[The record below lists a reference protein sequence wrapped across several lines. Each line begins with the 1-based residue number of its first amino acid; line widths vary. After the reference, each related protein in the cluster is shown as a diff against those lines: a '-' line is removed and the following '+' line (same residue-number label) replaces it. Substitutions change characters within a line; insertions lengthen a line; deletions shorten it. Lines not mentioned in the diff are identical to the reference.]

1 MAKQTSFFSSIS
13 RLYPHVRPIIPRL
26 VMGLLCALLASVVA
40 LTIPQVLRVLVN
52 ESLEPGG
59 SADAVWT
66 ASLVILGLGIAE
78 AGLVALRRQFVINP
92 ATTVET
98 RMRVSLYGHLQDLT
112 VSFHDRWGS
121 GQLLSRAMTDLNFL
135 RRWMAFGA
143 IMLVVTT
150 LTVVIGVVVMFAMSW
165 QLALIF
171 LAAAVPI
178 MIYGFRFRT
187 RFSKVARRSQDQ
199 AGDLATTVE
208 ESVHGIRV
216 LKAFG
221 RSREALENFNEQA
234 EELRQ
239 TEIAKAKH
247 LATFSLVVTLLPEL
261 ALGAG
266 LVVGIMLASTGELSI
281 GALVAFF
288 ATAAVIAAPV
298 EFCGM
303 LLAMALTAK
312 TAVDRHFEV
321 MDSVNTITSPD
332 QPRRPAELKG
342 ALSFNN
348 ATFAYEDAPDKP
360 ILKDISLDIR
370 PGETMALVGIT
381 GSGKSALLQ
390 LVPRLYDVT
399 AGSITIDGVDLREF
413 SVEDL
418 RTVVAVA
425 FEDTT
430 LFSSSVRDNVLL
442 GAPAGLPAE
451 APRGGPR
458 GGARRRPGPLRLL
471 PPGRAGH
478 PDRRGGAQPLRRPA
492 AAHRPGPRHR
502 RPAQGAGPGRSA
514 VRPGRP
520 HRGTRRDRL
529 REVLADTTTLIV
541 AHRPSTVA
549 LADRVAL
556 LEDGRITAVGTH
568 AELLAAE
575 PPLPLRDRQPRPGT
589 AGPGLRTAGLRTVRP
604 QRRGGFPMSSATF
617 GTANEDNAHLSK
629 SESKT
634 VRRRS
639 LALLRLPDPPGPP
652 AVLADHRRRRAVPGR
667 PRRRAGADRLRHR
680 PRPAGPE
687 RRRQPP
693 AGAHRRRLPGR
704 RRRHGRASPPCT

>member
-1 MAKQTSFFSSIS
+1 MAKQTPFFRSIS

-26 VMGLLCALLASVVA
+26 LLGLLCALLASVVA

-52 ESLEPGG
+52 TALQPGG
-59 SADAVWT
+59 SAEAVWT
-66 ASLVILGLGIAE
+66 SAGVILVLGVAE

-98 RMRVSLYGHLQDLT
+98 RMRVSLYDHLQELT

-150 LTVVIGVVVMFAMSW
+150 LTVVIGIVAMFAMSW

-178 MIYGFRFRT
+178 IINSFRFRT

-239 TEIAKAKH
+239 TEIEKARH
-247 LATFSLVVTLLPEL
+247 QATFTLVVTLLPEL

-266 LVVGIMLASTGELSI
+266 LVVGVMLCASGELSI
-281 GALVAFF
+281 GSLVAFF
-288 ATAAVIAAPV
+288 ATAAVIASPV
-298 EFCGM
+298 EFSGM

-312 TAVDRHFEV
+312 TAVDRHYEV
-321 MDSVNTITSPD
+321 MDTRNTITSPAE
-332 QPRRPAELKG
+332 PRRPGELAG
-342 ALSFNN
+342 ALQFTN
-348 ATFAYEDAPDKP
+348 ATFAFEDAPDKP
-360 ILKDISLDIR
+360 ILKDINLDVR
-370 PGETMALVGIT
+370 PGETMALVGVT
-381 GSGKSALLQ
+381 GSGKSALIQ

-399 AGSITIDGVDLREF
+399 SGAISIDGVDIRDFE
-413 SVEDL
+413 VEDL
-418 RTVVAVA
+418 RRIVGVA

-430 LFSSSVRDNVLL
+430 LFSNSVRDNVLL
-442 GAPAGLPAE
+442 GAPVRSEEVLDEALDVAQAHFAYSLPQGVDTLIGEEGLSLSGGQRQRIALARAIAARPRVLVLDDPLSALDVHTEELVE
-451 APRGGPR
+451 A
-458 GGARRRPGPLRLL
+458 
-471 PPGRAGH
+471 
-478 PDRRGGAQPLRRPA
+478 
-492 AAHRPGPRHR
+492 
-502 RPAQGAGPGRSA
+502 
-514 VRPGRP
+514 
-520 HRGTRRDRL
+520 RL

-556 LEDGRITAVGTH
+556 LENGRIAAVGTH
-568 AELLAAE
+568 TELLGRNQHYRYVIASLDREPRDLDTELSALEDQAE
-575 PPLPLRDRQPRPGT
+575 EVTR
-589 AGPGLRTAGLRTVRP
+589 
-604 QRRGGFPMSSATF
+604 
-617 GTANEDNAHLSK
+617 
-629 SESKT
+629 
-634 VRRRS
+634 
-639 LALLRLPDPPGPP
+639 
-652 AVLADHRRRRAVPGR
+652 
-667 PRRRAGADRLRHR
+667 
-680 PRPAGPE
+680 
-687 RRRQPP
+687 
-693 AGAHRRRLPGR
+693 
-704 RRRHGRASPPCT
+704 

>member
-1 MAKQTSFFSSIS
+1 MAKQTPFFSSIS
-13 RLYPHVRPIIPRL
+13 RLYPHVKPIMPRL
-26 VMGLLCALLASVVA
+26 VMGLLCALLASLVA
-40 LTIPQVLRVLVN
+40 LAIPQVLRVFVN
-52 ESLEPGG
+52 DWLRPGG
-59 SADAVWT
+59 SSAAVWI
-66 ASLVILGLGIAE
+66 ASAVILVLGIAE

-98 RMRVSLYGHLQDLT
+98 RMRVSLYGHLQDLA

-121 GQLLSRAMTDLNFL
+121 GQLLSRSMTDLNFL

-150 LTVVIGVVVMFAMSW
+150 LTVVIGVVVMFTMSW

-221 RSREALENFNEQA
+221 RSRKALENFNDQA

-247 LATFSLVVTLLPEL
+247 LAAFSLVVTLLPEL
-261 ALGAG
+261 TLGAG
-266 LVVGIMLASTGELSI
+266 LVVGVMLAADGELSI

-298 EFCGM
+298 EVCGM

-312 TAVDRHFEV
+312 AAVDRHFEV
-321 MDSVNTITSPD
+321 MDSVNTITSPP
-332 QPRRPAELKG
+332 QPRRPDQVTG
-342 ALSFNN
+342 ALAFRN
-348 ATFAYEDAPDKP
+348 ATFAFEDAPDRP
-360 ILKDISLDIR
+360 ILKDICLEVC

-390 LVPRLYDVT
+390 LVPRLFDVT
-399 AGSITIDGVDLREF
+399 AGAVTIDGVDLREF
-413 SVEDL
+413 DVAEL
-418 RTVVAVA
+418 RTIVAVA

-442 GAPAGLPAE
+442 GVPANLADERREQILAGSLDTAQAHFAYSLPEGVDTLIGEEGLSLS
-451 APRGGPR
+451 GGQR
-458 GGARRRPGPLRLL
+458 QRIALAR
-471 PPGRAGH
+471 AIA
-478 PDRRGGAQPLRRPA
+478 AQPKVLVLDDPL
-492 AAHRPGPRHR
+492 
-502 RPAQGAGPGRSA
+502 SA
-514 VRPGRP
+514 LDVN
-520 HRGTRRDRL
+520 TEELVEARL
-529 REVLADTTTLIV
+529 REVLAETTTLIV

-568 AELLAAE
+568 TELLGENSHYRYVIASLDPEPRDLDSELSALEAE
-575 PPLPLRDRQPRPGT
+575 EVSR
-589 AGPGLRTAGLRTVRP
+589 
-604 QRRGGFPMSSATF
+604 
-617 GTANEDNAHLSK
+617 
-629 SESKT
+629 
-634 VRRRS
+634 
-639 LALLRLPDPPGPP
+639 
-652 AVLADHRRRRAVPGR
+652 
-667 PRRRAGADRLRHR
+667 
-680 PRPAGPE
+680 
-687 RRRQPP
+687 
-693 AGAHRRRLPGR
+693 
-704 RRRHGRASPPCT
+704 

>member
-1 MAKQTSFFSSIS
+1 MAKQTPFFTSIS
-13 RLYPHVRPIIPRL
+13 RLYPHVKPIIPRL
-26 VMGLLCALLASVVA
+26 VMGLLCALFASIVA
-40 LTIPQVLRVLVN
+40 LAIPQVLRVLIN
-52 ESLEPGG
+52 DSLRPGG
-59 SADAVWT
+59 ATDAVWV
-66 ASLVILGLGIAE
+66 ASLIILGLGIAE

-247 LATFSLVVTLLPEL
+247 QATFSMVVTLLPEL

-266 LVVGIMLASTGELSI
+266 LVVGIMLAADGQLSI
-281 GALVAFF
+281 GSLVAFF
-288 ATAAVIAAPV
+288 ATAAVVAAPV
-298 EFCGM
+298 EFSGM

-312 TAVDRHFEV
+312 TAIDRHFEV
-321 MDSVNTITSPD
+321 MDAANTITSPEH
-332 QPRRPAELKG
+332 PREPAQLQG
-342 ALSFNN
+342 ALSFNA
-348 ATFAYEDAPDKP
+348 ATFAFEDAPDKP
-360 ILKDISLDIR
+360 ILKDVSLDIR

-381 GSGKSALLQ
+381 GSGKSAMLQ

-399 AGSITIDGVDLREF
+399 AGSVTIDGVDLREF
-413 SVEDL
+413 SVEQL
-418 RTVVAVA
+418 RTVVGVA

-430 LFSSSVRDNVLL
+430 LFSNSVRDNVLL
-442 GAPAGLPAE
+442 GAKERSEETLEEALDVAQAHFAYSLPDGLDTLIGEEGLSLSGGQRQRIALARAIAAKPKVLVLDDPLSALDVNTEELVE
-451 APRGGPR
+451 A
-458 GGARRRPGPLRLL
+458 
-471 PPGRAGH
+471 
-478 PDRRGGAQPLRRPA
+478 
-492 AAHRPGPRHR
+492 
-502 RPAQGAGPGRSA
+502 
-514 VRPGRP
+514 
-520 HRGTRRDRL
+520 RL

-556 LEDGRITAVGTH
+556 LEDGRIAAVGTH
-568 AELLAAE
+568 AELLAHNEHYRYVIASLETE
-575 PPLPLRDRQPRPGT
+575 PRD
-589 AGPGLRTAGLRTVRP
+589 LD
-604 QRRGGFPMSSATF
+604 S
-617 GTANEDNAHLSK
+617 ELSEL
-629 SESKT
+629 SELWDESEEIS
-634 VRRRS
+634 R
-639 LALLRLPDPPGPP
+639 
-652 AVLADHRRRRAVPGR
+652 
-667 PRRRAGADRLRHR
+667 
-680 PRPAGPE
+680 
-687 RRRQPP
+687 
-693 AGAHRRRLPGR
+693 
-704 RRRHGRASPPCT
+704 

>member
-1 MAKQTSFFSSIS
+1 MATQTPFFTSIN
-13 RLYPHVRPIIPRL
+13 RLYPHVRPILPRL
-26 VMGLLCALLASVVA
+26 IMGLLSALMASVVA
-40 LTIPQVLRVLVN
+40 LAIPQVLRVLIN
-52 ESLEPGG
+52 DSLKPGG
-59 SADAVWT
+59 SGQAVWIS
-66 ASLVILGLGIAE
+66 AGIVLLLGIAE

-98 RMRVSLYGHLQDLT
+98 RMRVSLYDHLQDLA
-112 VSFHDRWGS
+112 VAFHDRWGS

-150 LTVVIGVVVMFAMSW
+150 LTVLIGVVVMFAMSW

-187 RFSKVARRSQDQ
+187 RYSKVARRSQDQ

-239 TEIAKAKH
+239 TEIDKAKH

-266 LVVGIMLASTGELSI
+266 LVVGVLLAADGQLSI

-298 EFCGM
+298 EVCGM

-312 TAVDRHFEV
+312 TAIDRHFEV
-321 MDSVNTITSPD
+321 MDAVNTITSPE
-332 QPRRPAELKG
+332 QPRSPVDLKG
-342 ALSFNN
+342 ALSFRH
-348 ATFAYEDAPDKP
+348 ATFAFDDAPDKP
-360 ILKDISLDIR
+360 ILKDITLDIR

-390 LVPRLYDVT
+390 LVPRLFDVT
-399 AGSITIDGVDLREF
+399 AGSVEIDGVDVREF
-413 SVEDL
+413 DVAGL
-418 RTVVAVA
+418 RSAVAVA

-430 LFSSSVRDNVLL
+430 LFSNSVRDNVLL
-442 GAPAGLPAE
+442 GVADTVPPERREEILAE
-451 APRGGPR
+451 ALDTAQAHFAYSLPEGLDTLIGEEGLSLSGGQR
-458 GGARRRPGPLRLL
+458 QRIALARAVAADPTVLVLDDPL
-471 PPGRAGH
+471 
-478 PDRRGGAQPLRRPA
+478 
-492 AAHRPGPRHR
+492 
-502 RPAQGAGPGRSA
+502 SA
-514 VRPGRP
+514 LDVN
-520 HRGTRRDRL
+520 TEELVETRL
-529 REVLADTTTLIV
+529 REVLADTTTLVV

-556 LEDGRITAVGTH
+556 LQDGRITAVGTH
-568 AELLAAE
+568 TELLAKNSHYRYVIASLDPEPRDLDSELSALEAE
-575 PPLPLRDRQPRPGT
+575 E
-589 AGPGLRTAGLRTVRP
+589 V
-604 QRRGGFPMSSATF
+604 
-617 GTANEDNAHLSK
+617 
-629 SESKT
+629 
-634 VRRRS
+634 
-639 LALLRLPDPPGPP
+639 
-652 AVLADHRRRRAVPGR
+652 
-667 PRRRAGADRLRHR
+667 
-680 PRPAGPE
+680 
-687 RRRQPP
+687 
-693 AGAHRRRLPGR
+693 
-704 RRRHGRASPPCT
+704 SP

>member
-1 MAKQTSFFSSIS
+1 MAKQTSFFRSIR
-13 RLYPHVRPIIPRL
+13 RLYPHVRPILPRL
-26 VMGLLCALLASVVA
+26 FMGLVCALLASIVA
-40 LTIPQVLRVLVN
+40 LTIPQVLRVLIN
-52 ESLEPGG
+52 QSLQPGG
-59 SADAVWT
+59 APGAVWT
-66 ASLVILGLGIAE
+66 AAVVILVLGICE

-150 LTVVIGVVVMFAMSW
+150 LTVIIGIAVMFAMSW

-178 MIYGFRFRT
+178 TVSSFRFRT

-221 RSREALENFNEQA
+221 RSGEALENFNEQA

-239 TEIAKAKH
+239 TEISKARH
-247 LATFSLVVTLLPEL
+247 QATFTLVVTLLPEL
-261 ALGAG
+261 ALAAG
-266 LVVGIMLASTGELSI
+266 LVVGVMLCASGQLSI

-288 ATAAVIAAPV
+288 ATAAVIASPV
-298 EFCGM
+298 EFSGM

-312 TAVDRHFEV
+312 TAVDRHYEV
-321 MDSVNTITSPD
+321 MDTVNIITGPPE
-332 QPRRPAELKG
+332 PRRPAQLSG

-348 ATFAYEDAPDKP
+348 ATFAFEDAPDKP
-360 ILKDISLDIR
+360 ILNGISLDVR

-381 GSGKSALLQ
+381 GSGKSTLIQ

-399 AGSITIDGVDLREF
+399 DGSITIDGVDLREF
-413 SVEDL
+413 GVDEL
-418 RTVVAVA
+418 RRVVAVA

-430 LFSSSVRDNVLL
+430 LFSNSVRDNVLL
-442 GAPAGLPAE
+442 GAPERTEEALDEALDVAQAHFAYSLPQGVETLIGEEGLSLSGGQRQRIALARAIAARPKVLVLDDPLSALDVHTEELVE
-451 APRGGPR
+451 A
-458 GGARRRPGPLRLL
+458 
-471 PPGRAGH
+471 
-478 PDRRGGAQPLRRPA
+478 
-492 AAHRPGPRHR
+492 
-502 RPAQGAGPGRSA
+502 
-514 VRPGRP
+514 
-520 HRGTRRDRL
+520 RL
-529 REVLADTTTLIV
+529 RDVLKDTTTLIV

-556 LEDGRITAVGTH
+556 LEEGRITAVGTH
-568 AELLAAE
+568 TQLLAQNHHYRYVIASLDREPKDLDSDLLESELSALEEEAE
-575 PPLPLRDRQPRPGT
+575 EINR
-589 AGPGLRTAGLRTVRP
+589 
-604 QRRGGFPMSSATF
+604 
-617 GTANEDNAHLSK
+617 
-629 SESKT
+629 
-634 VRRRS
+634 
-639 LALLRLPDPPGPP
+639 
-652 AVLADHRRRRAVPGR
+652 
-667 PRRRAGADRLRHR
+667 
-680 PRPAGPE
+680 
-687 RRRQPP
+687 
-693 AGAHRRRLPGR
+693 
-704 RRRHGRASPPCT
+704 

>member
-1 MAKQTSFFSSIS
+1 MAKQSSFFRSVS
-13 RLYPHVRPIIPRL
+13 RLYPHVKPILPRL

-40 LTIPQVLRVLVN
+40 LTIPQVLRALIN
-52 ESLEPGG
+52 DSLRPG
-59 SADAVWT
+59 ATAAAVWSS
-66 ASLVILGLGIAE
+66 AGVILALGIAE
-78 AGLVALRRQFVINP
+78 AALVALRRTFVINP

-121 GQLLSRAMTDLNFL
+121 GQLLSRSMTDLNFL

-150 LTVVIGVVVMFAMSW
+150 LTVAIGVVVMFTMSW

-171 LAAAVPI
+171 LAAAAPI
-178 MIYGFRFRT
+178 MAYGFRFRT

-221 RSREALENFNEQA
+221 RSREALETFNGQA

-247 LATFSLVVTLLPEL
+247 QATFSMVVTLLPEL
-261 ALGAG
+261 ALGSG
-266 LVVGIMLASTGELSI
+266 LVVGIMLVADGQLSI

-298 EFCGM
+298 EFSGM

-312 TAVDRHFEV
+312 SALDRHFEV
-321 MDSVNTITSPD
+321 MDSQNTITSPAV
-332 QPRRPAELKG
+332 PRRPAELKG
-342 ALSFNN
+342 ALSFKNV
-348 ATFAYEDAPDKP
+348 TFAFDDAPEKP
-360 ILKDISLDIR
+360 ILRDIRLDIR

-399 AGSITIDGVDLREF
+399 DGSITIDGVDLRAF
-413 SVEDL
+413 SVDEL
-418 RTVVAVA
+418 RSVVGVA

-442 GAPAGLPAE
+442 GARTAGARPAGAGTGAPAGVAGEDPGDGLEQILEEALDTAQAHFAYSLPDGLDTLIGE
-451 APRGGPR
+451 EGLSLSGGQR
-458 GGARRRPGPLRLL
+458 QRIALARAIAARPTVLVLDDPL
-471 PPGRAGH
+471 
-478 PDRRGGAQPLRRPA
+478 
-492 AAHRPGPRHR
+492 
-502 RPAQGAGPGRSA
+502 SA
-514 VRPGRP
+514 LDVNTEELVE
-520 HRGTRRDRL
+520 HRL
-529 REVLADTTTLIV
+529 RQVLAATTTLIV

-556 LEDGRITAVGTH
+556 LEEGRIAAVGTH
-568 AELLAAE
+568 AELLAA
-575 PPLPLRDRQPRPGT
+575 
-589 AGPGLRTAGLRTVRP
+589 
-604 QRRGGFPMSSATF
+604 
-617 GTANEDNAHLSK
+617 NAHYRYVIASLETEPRDLDSELS
-629 SESKT
+629 
-634 VRRRS
+634 
-639 LALLRLPDPPGPP
+639 ALEDEAEETIR
-652 AVLADHRRRRAVPGR
+652 
-667 PRRRAGADRLRHR
+667 
-680 PRPAGPE
+680 
-687 RRRQPP
+687 
-693 AGAHRRRLPGR
+693 
-704 RRRHGRASPPCT
+704 

>member
-1 MAKQTSFFSSIS
+1 M
-13 RLYPHVRPIIPRL
+13 RPIIPRL

-52 ESLEPGG
+52 ESLTPGG
-59 SADAVWT
+59 ASDAVWT
-66 ASLVILGLGIAE
+66 AAVVILVLGIAE

-150 LTVVIGVVVMFAMSW
+150 LTVVIGIVVMFSMSW

-171 LAAAVPI
+171 LAAAAPI
-178 MIYGFRFRT
+178 MAYGFRFRT

-239 TEIAKAKH
+239 TEIVKAKH
-247 LATFSLVVTLLPEL
+247 QATFTMVVTLLPEL

-266 LVVGIMLASTGELSI
+266 LVVGVMLCASGQLSI

-288 ATAAVIAAPV
+288 ATAAVIATPV
-298 EFCGM
+298 EFSGM

-312 TAVDRHFEV
+312 SAVDRHFEV
-321 MDSVNTITSPD
+321 MDSVNTITSPPE
-332 QPRRPAELKG
+332 PRTPSLLLG

-348 ATFAYEDAPDKP
+348 ATFAFEDAPDKP
-360 ILKDISLDIR
+360 ILTNINLDVR

-381 GSGKSALLQ
+381 GSGKSALIQ

-399 AGSITIDGVDLREF
+399 DGSITIDRVDLREF
-413 SVEDL
+413 DVDGL
-418 RTVVAVA
+418 RRVVGVA

-442 GAPAGLPAE
+442 GAPDRSEEALDEALDVAQAHFAYSLPEGVDTLIGEEGLSLSGGQRQRIAL
-451 APRGGPR
+451 ARAIAARPRVLVLDD
-458 GGARRRPGPLRLL
+458 PL
-471 PPGRAGH
+471 
-478 PDRRGGAQPLRRPA
+478 
-492 AAHRPGPRHR
+492 
-502 RPAQGAGPGRSA
+502 SA
-514 VRPGRP
+514 LDV
-520 HRGTRRDRL
+520 HTEELVEIRL
-529 REVLADTTTLIV
+529 RAVLKDTTTLIV

-556 LEDGRITAVGTH
+556 LKDGRIAAVGTH
-568 AELLAAE
+568 TELLAHNPHYRYVIASLGQE
-575 PPLPLRDRQPRPGT
+575 PRD
-589 AGPGLRTAGLRTVRP
+589 LDSEL
-604 QRRGGFPMSSATF
+604 SEL
-617 GTANEDNAHLSK
+617 ED
-629 SESKT
+629 ESKDSI
-634 VRRRS
+634 R
-639 LALLRLPDPPGPP
+639 
-652 AVLADHRRRRAVPGR
+652 
-667 PRRRAGADRLRHR
+667 
-680 PRPAGPE
+680 
-687 RRRQPP
+687 
-693 AGAHRRRLPGR
+693 
-704 RRRHGRASPPCT
+704 

>member
-1 MAKQTSFFSSIS
+1 MAKQTSFFRSIS

-26 VMGLLCALLASVVA
+26 LMGLLCALLASVVA
-40 LTIPQVLRVLVN
+40 LAIPQVLRVLIN
-52 ESLEPGG
+52 ESLQPGG
-59 SADAVWT
+59 TTEAVWIP
-66 ASLVILGLGIAE
+66 AGVILALGVAE

-92 ATTVET
+92 ATSVET

-150 LTVVIGVVVMFAMSW
+150 LTVIIGIGVMFAMSW

-178 MIYGFRFRT
+178 MAYSFRFRT
-187 RFSKVARRSQDQ
+187 RFSRVARRSQDQ

-221 RSREALENFNEQA
+221 RSREALENFEEQA

-239 TEIAKAKH
+239 TEIDKARQQ
-247 LATFSLVVTLLPEL
+247 ATFTMVVTLLPEL

-266 LVVGIMLASTGELSI
+266 LVVGVMLCASGQLSI

-288 ATAAVIAAPV
+288 ATAAVIASPV
-298 EFCGM
+298 EFSGM

-321 MDSVNTITSPD
+321 MDTANSITSPPE
-332 QPRRPAELKG
+332 PRLPSRLAG
-342 ALSFNN
+342 ALRFNN
-348 ATFAYEDAPDKP
+348 ATFAFEDAPDKP
-360 ILKDISLDIR
+360 ILKEINLDLL

-381 GSGKSALLQ
+381 GSGKSAMIQ

-399 AGSITIDGVDLREF
+399 DGSITIDGVDLRDF
-413 SVEDL
+413 DVEEL
-418 RTVVAVA
+418 RRIVGVA

-430 LFSSSVRDNVLL
+430 LFSNSVRDNILL
-442 GAPAGLPAE
+442 GAPVRNDAVLEEALDVAQAHFAYSLPEGLE
-451 APRGGPR
+451 TLIGEEGLSLSGGQR
-458 GGARRRPGPLRLL
+458 QRIALARAIAARPLVLVLDDPL
-471 PPGRAGH
+471 
-478 PDRRGGAQPLRRPA
+478 
-492 AAHRPGPRHR
+492 
-502 RPAQGAGPGRSA
+502 SA
-514 VRPGRP
+514 LDV
-520 HRGTRRDRL
+520 HTEELVETRL
-529 REVLADTTTLIV
+529 RSVLKDTTTLIV

-568 AELLAAE
+568 TELLAGNDHYRYVIASLDQEPRDLDSELSELKEAGIQAE
-575 PPLPLRDRQPRPGT
+575 EVTQ
-589 AGPGLRTAGLRTVRP
+589 
-604 QRRGGFPMSSATF
+604 
-617 GTANEDNAHLSK
+617 
-629 SESKT
+629 
-634 VRRRS
+634 
-639 LALLRLPDPPGPP
+639 
-652 AVLADHRRRRAVPGR
+652 
-667 PRRRAGADRLRHR
+667 
-680 PRPAGPE
+680 
-687 RRRQPP
+687 
-693 AGAHRRRLPGR
+693 
-704 RRRHGRASPPCT
+704 

>member
-1 MAKQTSFFSSIS
+1 MAKQTPFFSSIS
-13 RLYPHVRPIIPRL
+13 RLYPHVRPILPRL
-26 VMGLLCALLASVVA
+26 VLGLLCALLASVVA

-52 ESLEPGG
+52 ESLRPGG
-59 SADAVWT
+59 SADAVWV
-66 ASLVILGLGIAE
+66 ASLVILGLGVAE

-121 GQLLSRAMTDLNFL
+121 GQLLSRAMADLNFL

-150 LTVVIGVVVMFAMSW
+150 LTVVIGVVVMFSMSW

-171 LAAAVPI
+171 LAAAAPI

-187 RFSKVARRSQDQ
+187 RYSKVARRSQDQ

-247 LATFSLVVTLLPEL
+247 LAVFSLVVTLLPEL

-266 LVVGIMLASTGELSI
+266 LVVGLLLASTGELSI

-312 TAVDRHFEV
+312 TAIDRHFEV
-321 MDSVNTITSPD
+321 MDSVNTITSPEH
-332 QPRRPAELKG
+332 PRRPAELQG
-342 ALSFNN
+342 ALSFRN
-348 ATFAYEDAPDKP
+348 AAFAFEDAVDKP

-399 AGSITIDGVDLREF
+399 AGAITIDGVDLREF
-413 SVEDL
+413 SVEEL

-442 GAPAGLPAE
+442 GAP
-451 APRGGPR
+451 
-458 GGARRRPGPLRLL
+458 
-471 PPGRAGH
+471 
-478 PDRRGGAQPLRRPA
+478 DTSSQ
-492 AAHRPGPRHR
+492 AHREEALEEALDVAQAHFAYSLPDGLDTLIGEEGLSLSGGQRQR
-502 RPAQGAGPGRSA
+502 LALARAIAARPKVLVLDDPLSA
-514 VRPGRP
+514 LDVNTEELVE
-520 HRGTRRDRL
+520 HRL

-556 LEDGRITAVGTH
+556 LEDGRITAVGSH
-568 AELLAAE
+568 VELLAHNSHYRYVIA
-575 PPLPLRDRQPRPGT
+575 
-589 AGPGLRTAGLRTVRP
+589 
-604 QRRGGFPMSSATF
+604 
-617 GTANEDNAHLSK
+617 
-629 SESKT
+629 
-634 VRRRS
+634 S
-639 LALLRLPDPPGPP
+639 LDPGPRDLDSELSDLE
-652 AVLADHRRRRAVPGR
+652 AEEVSR
-667 PRRRAGADRLRHR
+667 
-680 PRPAGPE
+680 
-687 RRRQPP
+687 
-693 AGAHRRRLPGR
+693 
-704 RRRHGRASPPCT
+704 

>member
-1 MAKQTSFFSSIS
+1 M
-13 RLYPHVRPIIPRL
+13 RPIIPRL
-26 VMGLLCALLASVVA
+26 VLGLLCALLASLVA

-52 ESLEPGG
+52 ESLTPGG
-59 SADAVWT
+59 ASYAVWT
-66 ASLVILGLGIAE
+66 AAVVILVLGIAE

-150 LTVVIGVVVMFAMSW
+150 LTVVIGIVVMFSMSW

-178 MIYGFRFRT
+178 MAYGFRFRT

-199 AGDLATTVE
+199 AGDLATAVE

-239 TEIAKAKH
+239 TEIVKAKH
-247 LATFSLVVTLLPEL
+247 QATFTMVVTLLPEL

-266 LVVGIMLASTGELSI
+266 LVVGVMLCASGQLSI

-288 ATAAVIAAPV
+288 ATAAVIATPV
-298 EFCGM
+298 EFSGM

-312 TAVDRHFEV
+312 SAVDRHFEV
-321 MDSVNTITSPD
+321 MDSVNTITSPPE
-332 QPRRPAELKG
+332 PRTPSLLLG

-348 ATFAYEDAPDKP
+348 ATFAFEDAPDKP
-360 ILKDISLDIR
+360 ILTNINLDVR

-381 GSGKSALLQ
+381 GSGKSALIQ

-399 AGSITIDGVDLREF
+399 DGSITIDRVDLREYD
-413 SVEDL
+413 VDGL
-418 RTVVAVA
+418 RRVVGVA

-442 GAPAGLPAE
+442 GAPDRSEEALDEALDVAQAHFAYSLPEGVDTLIGEEGLSLSGGQRQRIAL
-451 APRGGPR
+451 ARAIAARPRVLVLDD
-458 GGARRRPGPLRLL
+458 PL
-471 PPGRAGH
+471 
-478 PDRRGGAQPLRRPA
+478 
-492 AAHRPGPRHR
+492 
-502 RPAQGAGPGRSA
+502 SA
-514 VRPGRP
+514 LDV
-520 HRGTRRDRL
+520 HTEELVETRL
-529 REVLADTTTLIV
+529 RAVLKDTTTLIV

-556 LEDGRITAVGTH
+556 LKDGRIAAVGTH
-568 AELLAAE
+568 TELLADNPHYRYVIASLDQE
-575 PPLPLRDRQPRPGT
+575 PRD
-589 AGPGLRTAGLRTVRP
+589 LDSEL
-604 QRRGGFPMSSATF
+604 SEL
-617 GTANEDNAHLSK
+617 ED
-629 SESKT
+629 ESKDSI
-634 VRRRS
+634 R
-639 LALLRLPDPPGPP
+639 
-652 AVLADHRRRRAVPGR
+652 
-667 PRRRAGADRLRHR
+667 
-680 PRPAGPE
+680 
-687 RRRQPP
+687 
-693 AGAHRRRLPGR
+693 
-704 RRRHGRASPPCT
+704 

>member
-1 MAKQTSFFSSIS
+1 MAKQTSFFRSIS

-26 VMGLLCALLASVVA
+26 LMGLLCALLASVVA
-40 LTIPQVLRVLVN
+40 LAIPQVLRVLIN
-52 ESLEPGG
+52 ESLQPGG
-59 SADAVWT
+59 TAEAVWIP
-66 ASLVILGLGIAE
+66 AGVILILGVAE

-92 ATTVET
+92 ATSVET
-98 RMRVSLYGHLQDLT
+98 QMRVSLYDHLQDLT

-150 LTVVIGVVVMFAMSW
+150 LTVIIGIGIMFAMSW

-178 MIYGFRFRT
+178 MAYSFRFRT
-187 RFSKVARRSQDQ
+187 RFSRVARRSQDQ

-221 RSREALENFNEQA
+221 RSREALENFEEQA

-239 TEIAKAKH
+239 TEIDKARQQ
-247 LATFSLVVTLLPEL
+247 AAFTMVVTLLPEL

-266 LVVGIMLASTGELSI
+266 LVVGVMLCASGQLSI

-288 ATAAVIAAPV
+288 ATAAVIASPV
-298 EFCGM
+298 EFSGM

-321 MDSVNTITSPD
+321 MDTANSIASPPE
-332 QPRRPAELKG
+332 PRMPSRLAG
-342 ALSFNN
+342 ALRFNN
-348 ATFAYEDAPDKP
+348 ATFAFEDAPDKP
-360 ILKDISLDIR
+360 ILKEINLDLL

-381 GSGKSALLQ
+381 GSGKSAMIQ

-399 AGSITIDGVDLREF
+399 AGSITIDGVDLRDF
-413 SVEDL
+413 DVEEL
-418 RTVVAVA
+418 RRIVGVA

-430 LFSSSVRDNVLL
+430 LFSNSVRDNVLL
-442 GAPAGLPAE
+442 GAPVRNDAVLEEALDVAQAHFAYSLPEGLDTLIGE
-451 APRGGPR
+451 EGLSLSGGQR
-458 GGARRRPGPLRLL
+458 QRIALARAIAARPLVLVLDDPL
-471 PPGRAGH
+471 
-478 PDRRGGAQPLRRPA
+478 
-492 AAHRPGPRHR
+492 
-502 RPAQGAGPGRSA
+502 SA
-514 VRPGRP
+514 LDV
-520 HRGTRRDRL
+520 HTEELVETRL
-529 REVLADTTTLIV
+529 RAVLKDTTTLIV

-568 AELLAAE
+568 TELLAGNHHYRYVIASLDQEPRDLDSELSELEDAGIQAE
-575 PPLPLRDRQPRPGT
+575 EVTR
-589 AGPGLRTAGLRTVRP
+589 
-604 QRRGGFPMSSATF
+604 
-617 GTANEDNAHLSK
+617 
-629 SESKT
+629 
-634 VRRRS
+634 
-639 LALLRLPDPPGPP
+639 
-652 AVLADHRRRRAVPGR
+652 
-667 PRRRAGADRLRHR
+667 
-680 PRPAGPE
+680 
-687 RRRQPP
+687 
-693 AGAHRRRLPGR
+693 
-704 RRRHGRASPPCT
+704 

>member
-1 MAKQTSFFSSIS
+1 MAKQTPFFTSIS
-13 RLYPHVRPIIPRL
+13 RLYPHVRPIVPRL
-26 VMGLLCALLASVVA
+26 FMGLLSALLASVVA
-40 LTIPQVLRVLVN
+40 LTIPQVLRVLIN
-52 ESLEPGG
+52 ESLRPGG
-59 SADAVWT
+59 STDAVWI
-66 ASLVILGLGIAE
+66 ASLLILGLGIAE

-150 LTVVIGVVVMFAMSW
+150 LTVVIGVVVMFSMSW

-199 AGDLATTVE
+199 TGDLATTVE

-266 LVVGIMLASTGELSI
+266 LVVGVLLASRSELSI
-281 GALVAFF
+281 GSLVAFF

-312 TAVDRHFEV
+312 SAVDRHFEV
-321 MDSVNTITSPD
+321 MDSVNAITSPE
-332 QPRRPAELKG
+332 QPRVPAELKG
-342 ALSFNN
+342 ALSFRN
-348 ATFAYEDAPDKP
+348 ASFAFEDAPEKP

-390 LVPRLYDVT
+390 LVPRLYEVSQ
-399 AGSITIDGVDLREF
+399 GSITIDGVDLREF
-413 SVEDL
+413 SVEEL

-442 GAPAGLPAE
+442 GAPSKSSAERSDEALEEALDVAQAHFAYSLPEGLDTLIGEEGLSLSGGQRQRIALARAIAARPKVLVLDDPLSALDVNTEERVE
-451 APRGGPR
+451 A
-458 GGARRRPGPLRLL
+458 
-471 PPGRAGH
+471 
-478 PDRRGGAQPLRRPA
+478 
-492 AAHRPGPRHR
+492 
-502 RPAQGAGPGRSA
+502 
-514 VRPGRP
+514 
-520 HRGTRRDRL
+520 RL

-556 LEDGRITAVGTH
+556 LEDGRISAVGTH
-568 AELLAAE
+568 TRLLAENSHYRYVIASLDPE
-575 PPLPLRDRQPRPGT
+575 PRD
-589 AGPGLRTAGLRTVRP
+589 LDSEL
-604 QRRGGFPMSSATF
+604 SAL
-617 GTANEDNAHLSK
+617 EDR
-629 SESKT
+629 SEEIS
-634 VRRRS
+634 R
-639 LALLRLPDPPGPP
+639 
-652 AVLADHRRRRAVPGR
+652 
-667 PRRRAGADRLRHR
+667 
-680 PRPAGPE
+680 
-687 RRRQPP
+687 
-693 AGAHRRRLPGR
+693 
-704 RRRHGRASPPCT
+704 

>member
-1 MAKQTSFFSSIS
+1 MARQTPFFTSIR
-13 RLYPHVRPIIPRL
+13 RLYPHVKPIAPRL
-26 VMGLLCALLASVVA
+26 FLGLVCALLASLVA
-40 LTIPQVLRVLVN
+40 LAIPQVLRVLVN
-52 ESLEPGG
+52 ESLRPGG
-59 SADAVWT
+59 GTDAVWA
-66 ASLVILGLGIAE
+66 ASCVILGLGIAE

-98 RMRVSLYGHLQDLT
+98 RMRVSLYGHLQDLP

-121 GQLLSRAMTDLNFL
+121 GQLLSRSMTDLNLL

-150 LTVVIGVVVMFAMSW
+150 LTVVIGVVVMFSMSW

-171 LAAAVPI
+171 LAAAIPV

-221 RSREALENFNEQA
+221 RSREALQNFNEQA
-234 EELRQ
+234 EELRR

-266 LVVGIMLASTGELSI
+266 LVVGVLLASRGELSI

-298 EFCGM
+298 EVCGM
-303 LLAMALTAK
+303 LLAMALTARS
-312 TAVDRHFEV
+312 AVDRHFEV
-321 MDSVNTITSPD
+321 MDSVNTITSP
-332 QPRRPAELKG
+332 QKPRRPAELRG
-342 ALSFNN
+342 ALRFEN
-348 ATFAYEDAPDKP
+348 ATFAFEDAPDTP
-360 ILKDISLDIR
+360 VLKDISLDIR
-370 PGETMALVGIT
+370 PGETMALVGST

-390 LVPRLYDVT
+390 LVPRLFEVT
-399 AGSITIDGVDLREF
+399 EGSITIDGVDLREF

-418 RTVVAVA
+418 RTVVAVV

-442 GAPAGLPAE
+442 GAPNNCSAERTEEALEEALDIAQAHFSYSLPEGLDTLIGE
-451 APRGGPR
+451 EGLSLSGGQR
-458 GGARRRPGPLRLL
+458 QRIALARAIAARPKVLVLDDPL
-471 PPGRAGH
+471 
-478 PDRRGGAQPLRRPA
+478 
-492 AAHRPGPRHR
+492 
-502 RPAQGAGPGRSA
+502 SA
-514 VRPGRP
+514 LDV
-520 HRGTRRDRL
+520 HTEELISARL
-529 REVLADTTTLIV
+529 RAVLADTTTLLV

-556 LEDGRITAVGTH
+556 LEGGRITAVGTH
-568 AELLAAE
+568 TRLLAENSHYRHVIASLDPEPRDLDSELSAFEGAAE
-575 PPLPLRDRQPRPGT
+575 EISR
-589 AGPGLRTAGLRTVRP
+589 
-604 QRRGGFPMSSATF
+604 
-617 GTANEDNAHLSK
+617 
-629 SESKT
+629 
-634 VRRRS
+634 
-639 LALLRLPDPPGPP
+639 
-652 AVLADHRRRRAVPGR
+652 
-667 PRRRAGADRLRHR
+667 
-680 PRPAGPE
+680 
-687 RRRQPP
+687 
-693 AGAHRRRLPGR
+693 
-704 RRRHGRASPPCT
+704 

>member
-1 MAKQTSFFSSIS
+1 MAKQTPFFTSIS
-13 RLYPHVRPIIPRL
+13 RLYPHVKPIIPRL
-26 VMGLLCALLASVVA
+26 FMGLLCALLASIVA
-40 LTIPQVLRVLVN
+40 LTIPQVLRVLIN
-52 ESLEPGG
+52 DSLRPGG
-59 SADAVWT
+59 ATDAVWI
-66 ASLVILGLGIAE
+66 ASLIILGLGVAE

-247 LATFSLVVTLLPEL
+247 QATFSMVVTLLPEL

-266 LVVGIMLASTGELSI
+266 LVVGIALAADGQLSI
-281 GALVAFF
+281 GSLVAFF
-288 ATAAVIAAPV
+288 ATAAVVAAPV
-298 EFCGM
+298 EFSGM

-312 TAVDRHFEV
+312 TAIDRHFEV
-321 MDSVNTITSPD
+321 MDAANTITSPE
-332 QPRRPAELKG
+332 QPRQPTQLRG
-342 ALSFNN
+342 ALSFNA
-348 ATFAYEDAPDKP
+348 ATFAFEDAPDKP
-360 ILKDISLDIR
+360 ILKDISLDVR

-413 SVEDL
+413 SVEQL
-418 RTVVAVA
+418 RTVVGVA

-430 LFSSSVRDNVLL
+430 LFSNSVRDNVLL
-442 GAPAGLPAE
+442 GASERSQEALEEALDVAQAHFAYSLPDGLDTLIGEEGLSLSGGQRQRIALARAIAAKPKVLVLDDPLSALDVNTEELVE
-451 APRGGPR
+451 A
-458 GGARRRPGPLRLL
+458 
-471 PPGRAGH
+471 
-478 PDRRGGAQPLRRPA
+478 
-492 AAHRPGPRHR
+492 
-502 RPAQGAGPGRSA
+502 
-514 VRPGRP
+514 
-520 HRGTRRDRL
+520 RL

-556 LEDGRITAVGTH
+556 LEDGRIAAVGTH
-568 AELLAAE
+568 AELLAHNEHYRYVIASLETE
-575 PPLPLRDRQPRPGT
+575 PRD
-589 AGPGLRTAGLRTVRP
+589 LD
-604 QRRGGFPMSSATF
+604 S
-617 GTANEDNAHLSK
+617 ELSDL
-629 SESKT
+629 SELSDESEEIS
-634 VRRRS
+634 R
-639 LALLRLPDPPGPP
+639 
-652 AVLADHRRRRAVPGR
+652 
-667 PRRRAGADRLRHR
+667 
-680 PRPAGPE
+680 
-687 RRRQPP
+687 
-693 AGAHRRRLPGR
+693 
-704 RRRHGRASPPCT
+704 

>member
-1 MAKQTSFFSSIS
+1 
-13 RLYPHVRPIIPRL
+13 
-26 VMGLLCALLASVVA
+26 MGLLCALLASVVA
-40 LTIPQVLRVLVN
+40 LTIPQVLRVLIN
-52 ESLEPGG
+52 DSLRPG
-59 SADAVWT
+59 ATAAAVWSS
-66 ASLVILGLGIAE
+66 AGVILALGIAE
-78 AGLVALRRQFVINP
+78 AALVALRRTFVINP

-98 RMRVSLYGHLQDLT
+98 RMRVSLYAHLQDLT

-150 LTVVIGVVVMFAMSW
+150 LTVVIGVVVMFTMSW

-178 MIYGFRFRT
+178 MAYGFRFRT

-221 RSREALENFNEQA
+221 RSREALETFNGQA

-247 LATFSLVVTLLPEL
+247 QATFSMVVTLLPEL

-266 LVVGIMLASTGELSI
+266 LVAGIMLVADGQLTI

-298 EFCGM
+298 EFSGM

-312 TAVDRHFEV
+312 SALDRHFEV
-321 MDSVNTITSPD
+321 MDSQNTITSPAA
-332 QPRRPAELKG
+332 PRRPAELKG

-348 ATFAYEDAPDKP
+348 VTFAFDDAPDKP
-360 ILKDISLDIR
+360 ILRDMRLDIR

-399 AGSITIDGVDLREF
+399 EGSITIDGVDLRAF
-413 SVEDL
+413 SVEEL
-418 RTVVAVA
+418 RTVVGVA

-442 GAPAGLPAE
+442 GA
-451 APRGGPR
+451 RT
-458 GGARRRPGPLRLL
+458 
-471 PPGRAGH
+471 
-478 PDRRGGAQPLRRPA
+478 A
-492 AAHRPGPRHR
+492 AVQTTTAVP
-502 RPAQGAGPGRSA
+502 GAGEDPGDGLEQILEEALDTAQAHFAYSLPDGLDTLIGEEGLSLSGGQRQRIALARAIAAKPTVLVLDDPLSA
-514 VRPGRP
+514 LDVNTEELVER
-520 HRGTRRDRL
+520 RL
-529 REVLADTTTLIV
+529 REVLSGTTTLIV

-556 LEDGRITAVGTH
+556 LEEGRIAAVGTH
-568 AELLAAE
+568 AELLA
-575 PPLPLRDRQPRPGT
+575 
-589 AGPGLRTAGLRTVRP
+589 
-604 QRRGGFPMSSATF
+604 
-617 GTANEDNAHLSK
+617 DNAHYRYVIASLETEPRDLDSELS
-629 SESKT
+629 
-634 VRRRS
+634 
-639 LALLRLPDPPGPP
+639 ALEDE
-652 AVLADHRRRRAVPGR
+652 
-667 PRRRAGADRLRHR
+667 AGEHIR
-680 PRPAGPE
+680 
-687 RRRQPP
+687 
-693 AGAHRRRLPGR
+693 
-704 RRRHGRASPPCT
+704 